1 MEKEK
6 ERVIRKGKEKKFK
19 KYRNKITDLLRISK
33 QSYHQ
38 PFFEGNKKAQSIL
51 FYYFFSKNN
60 SS

>member
-51 FYYFFSKNN
+51 WQ
-60 SS
+60 

>member
-33 QSYHQ
+33 QSHHQ
-38 PFFEGNKKAQSIL
+38 PFFEDNKKAQNIL
-51 FYYFFSKNN
+51 WQ
-60 SS
+60 